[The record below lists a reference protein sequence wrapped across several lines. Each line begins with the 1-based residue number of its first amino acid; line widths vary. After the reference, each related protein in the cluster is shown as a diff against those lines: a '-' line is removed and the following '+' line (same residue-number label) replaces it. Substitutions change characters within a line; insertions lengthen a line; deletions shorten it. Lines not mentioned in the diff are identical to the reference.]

1 MTNTI
6 KKDFIELYNLLEANK
21 NRKVSTI
28 LPELLELMTKK
39 NNASGSSNTFVKND
53 AGETIAVFCYY
64 HKRWELVSECEYG
77 SKKSTATGLNTMC
90 KVGVSNW
97 TKQQRAKKQAEA
109 ALLPMLSS
117 GELTVEE
124 LPAAQAEIDAASKAI
139 VPREDYPGYCD
150 VNEALE
156 VHANRLNEEL

>member
-6 KKDFIELYNLLEANK
+6 KKDFTELYAILEANK
-21 NRKVSTI
+21 NRKVSSI

-39 NNASGSSNTFVKND
+39 NNASGSSNTFVKDDDGN
-53 AGETIAVFCYY
+53 TIAVFCYY
-64 HKRWELVSECEYG
+64 HKRWECVSECDYG

-90 KVGVSNW
+90 KEGVSRW

-109 ALLPMLSS
+109 GLLGKLSS
-117 GELTVEE
+117 GELTVED
-124 LPAAQAEIDAASKAI
+124 LPAAQADIEAASKEVI
-139 VPREDYPGYCD
+139 PREDGHGYCD

-156 VHANRLNEEL
+156 VYANQLNEEL